1 MCSSDLTDTKSGV
14 LVTGVEPDSPAA
26 RAGVKAGDIVISFD
40 GQTVSGIDDL
50 HRLLVTERIGE
61 RTTIAVLRNADRLE
75 LPIVPEES
83 ETRNR

>member
-1 MCSSDLTDTKSGV
+1 LGTAAKSGV

-26 RAGVKAGDIVISFD
+26 RAGVASGDIIFGFD
-40 GQTVSGIDDL
+40 GQAVSGIDDL
-50 HRLLVTERIGE
+50 HRLLVTERIGA

-83 ETRNR
+83 GTRNL